1 MIYSYLL
8 VTDNGSAPCIQ
19 ENILSLAICKP
30 KIRKTAN
37 IGDYI
42 IAFTSKSMKVS
53 QEPKI
58 IYIAKITNK
67 LLLNNYYI
75 NFKNRKDCIYNNK
88 LILIKNDF
96 HNICNVKKDINGK
109 YVLLSNEFIY
119 FGKNFI
125 DVPQQIKNIVPKYQ
139 GHMSKKNIKYTNEFL
154 SIFSKLKKLYGIG
167 TKGQHIHSIKNNTC

>member
-8 VTDNGSAPCIQ
+8 VSDNGSAPCIQ

-67 LLLNNYYI
+67 LLLNNYYTK
-75 NFKNRKDCIYNNK
+75 FKNRKDCIYDNN

-96 HNICNVKKDINGK
+96 HNSCNIKKDINGK

-119 FGKNFI
+119 FGNNFI
-125 DVPQQIKNIVPKYQ
+125 DVPNKIKNIVPKYQ
-139 GHMSKKNIKYTNEFL
+139 GHMSKKNIKYTKEFL
-154 SIFSKLKKLYGIG
+154 CTFNKLKKKYGVGIR
-167 TKGQHIHSIKNNTC
+167 GQPIHSIKNNTC